1 VSPDVRPK
9 HRRRLE
15 AAGWSLVEQRSGKS
29 LWYQPGRE
37 RLYTLGSA
45 LKHAMRQERAELEAA
60 GWEAVKGERQT
71 FWRRPD
77 TRYVYA
83 QEAAIELVRR
93 QRGEEEGP

>member
-1 VSPDVRPK
+1 VSPDVRTE

-15 AAGWSLVEQRSGKS
+15 GSGWRLVEVRSGKS

-60 GWEAVKGERQT
+60 GWEAASQGERET

-77 TRYVYA
+77 TRYLYS

-93 QRGEEEGP
+93 QRGEEE